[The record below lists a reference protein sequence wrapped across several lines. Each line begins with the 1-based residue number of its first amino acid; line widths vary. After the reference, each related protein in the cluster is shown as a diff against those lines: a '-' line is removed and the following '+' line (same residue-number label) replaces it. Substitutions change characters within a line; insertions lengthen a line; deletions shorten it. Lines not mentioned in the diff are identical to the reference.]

1 MQAKDLMTAP
11 VEVITA
17 DTSLEAAA
25 TLMLD
30 KGIGCLPV
38 VDSEGRMIGIIT
50 ESDFAGREQ
59 GIPFS
64 LYKYPQVFGEFVP
77 KSGVEKMYEAAR
89 TRTVSEFMHRA
100 VASVEETDEL
110 ETVIKTM
117 QKTGYH
123 RIPVL
128 NNGKPV
134 GIVSRHNLLRLMVNA
149 LAKAAQ

>member
-1 MQAKDLMTAP
+1 
-11 VEVITA
+11 
-17 DTSLEAAA
+17 
-25 TLMLD
+25 
-30 KGIGCLPV
+30 
-38 VDSEGRMIGIIT
+38 
-50 ESDFAGREQ
+50 
-59 GIPFS
+59 
-64 LYKYPQVFGEFVP
+64 
-77 KSGVEKMYEAAR
+77 MYEAAR

-134 GIVSRHNLLRLMVNA
+134 GTVSRHNLLRLMVNA